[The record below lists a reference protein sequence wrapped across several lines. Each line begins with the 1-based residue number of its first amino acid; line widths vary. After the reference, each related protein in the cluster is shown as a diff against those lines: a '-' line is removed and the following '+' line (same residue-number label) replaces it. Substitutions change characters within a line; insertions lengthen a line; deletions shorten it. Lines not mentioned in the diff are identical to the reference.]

1 MTVAIEN
8 ELPILVG
15 NSRVARIP
23 FPMSEEDFD
32 LLLETL
38 QLWKRRIVT
47 ARTIGIGVSCE
58 PLRIESL
65 PQKWLESLDVRVTWR
80 FQQFIRL

>member
-1 MTVAIEN
+1 MNARHALNATDAVSLSESAIEN

-15 NSRVARIP
+15 NNRVARIP

-38 QLWKRRIVT
+38 QLWKRRIVK
-47 ARTIGIGVSCE
+47 AREPSGVGVSCE
-58 PLRIESL
+58 PSE
-65 PQKWLESLDVRVTWR
+65 K
-80 FQQFIRL
+80 